1 MSLSGYVLDVIVFVA
16 QHRGSFSMGPLSM
29 QTRRPLLLCARPFLL
44 GDALNISFAKSA
56 RLTVRATALTAML
69 VASGASWAIGLGTLT
84 VQSALGEAL
93 KAEIDVTS
101 LSAEEAANLRV
112 RIASPEAYRT
122 AGIDYNLVLP
132 TTKASLERRP
142 DGTQYLSI
150 SSERSVQEPF
160 IDVILEISWLTG
172 KLVRE
177 YTVLLDPPVTAPK
190 PQVAGNIAAGGANNS
205 STTTTPVIGAAPTTS
220 TVPVAPESAATSGTA
235 TGKPTS
241 APARTA
247 TPEQYVVQPGD
258 TLAGIAGRTQA
269 PGISLDQMLVT
280 LYRSNPQAFVG
291 NNMNRLRSGA
301 VLSIPS
307 PEAAKAVSNPQA
319 RELIQAQSADFG
331 AYRERLADAAPT
343 ASVEQSSRKAAG
355 KVQATVKDQG
365 APSTS
370 PPDVLTLSKRPGDK
384 TARADELTASLSKQ
398 SEARANA
405 ARQQELA
412 RNLEELKQVANAAKL
427 PSVPSAPTTVSSG
440 KAPAMTA
447 PAVLPLPAVASAP
460 PTAPGPSPVQPTA
473 PVVASA
479 PMTVPSAAQT
489 VSAAASVAPV
499 VASAAATVAASA
511 PKVAASAKA
520 AVKPAPVPPPTAE
533 SGFFASLLEDNL
545 LAIGGGVIVL
555 LGLAGYAWFKFSRR
569 GKSDGGETS
578 FLESRL
584 QPDSFFGAS
593 GGQRID
599 TRDAATS
606 QSSASY
612 SLSQLDAIGDV
623 DPVAEADVYLA
634 YGRDLQAEEI
644 LKEALRS
651 TPDRLA
657 IRTKLLEVYAKRRDV
672 KGFELLATQL
682 FTLTRGTGE
691 DWAKAQELGRQIDP
705 ENPQYRPGGAP
716 VLAQSPAGKAVELL
730 GASTMP
736 QSVLPA
742 ASAFGDSAMST
753 IQADRNSL
761 DLDLD
766 LGSAVSA
773 PLTPPPPP
781 PPAPAAAKKPARAP
795 GESTQ
800 PIARNTFIENTI
812 RVAPP
817 AGSSNFVAPAPSGF
831 NLSEISL
838 ELGATTQALSG
849 SPTAKS
855 SGFGDLNMDDLDA
868 AASGD
873 PYLRK
878 LELAE
883 EFRQIGDFEGARDLL
898 KEVAAKA
905 TGAAQTKARSMLAS
919 LG

>member
-1 MSLSGYVLDVIVFVA
+1 
-16 QHRGSFSMGPLSM
+16 
-29 QTRRPLLLCARPFLL
+29 
-44 GDALNISFAKSA
+44 
-56 RLTVRATALTAML
+56 ML
-69 VASGASWAIGLGTLT
+69 ASSGASWAIGLGTLT
-84 VQSALGEAL
+84 VQSSLGEVL

-101 LSAEEAANLRV
+101 LSSEEAANLRV

-122 AGIDYNLVLP
+122 AGIEYNLVLS
-132 TTKASLERRP
+132 TTKSALERRP

-150 SSERSVQEPF
+150 STERSVQEPF
-160 IDVILEISWLTG
+160 LDVILEISWLTG

-177 YTVLLDPPVTAPK
+177 YTVLLDPPGAAAKAVAPGVAASGASTADPPK
-190 PQVAGNIAAGGANNS
+190 TA
-205 STTTTPVIGAAPTTS
+205 PVIGSASTTS
-220 TVPVAPESAATSGTA
+220 TVPVAPESQTSTV
-235 TGKPTS
+235 TETPKSVPVPTR
-241 APARTA
+241 AVKA
-247 TPEQYVVQPGD
+247 EQYVVQPGD
-258 TLAGIAGRTQA
+258 TLARIAGRAQS
-269 PGISLDQMLVT
+269 PGISLDQMLVA

-307 PEAAKAVSNPQA
+307 AEAANLIPNPQA
-319 RELIQAQSADFG
+319 RETIQAQSADFG
-331 AYRERLADAAPT
+331 AYRERLADAAP
-343 ASVEQSSRKAAG
+343 AAPAEQSSRKAVG
-355 KVQATVKDQG
+355 KVQASVKDQQ
-365 APSTS
+365 STTS
-370 PPDVLTLSKRPGDK
+370 APPDVLTLSKRPGDK
-384 TARADELTASLSKQ
+384 SARADDVTASLSKQ

-405 ARQQELA
+405 ARQQELS
-412 RNLEELKQVANAAKL
+412 RNLEELKQVANSAK
-427 PSVPSAPTTVSSG
+427 
-440 KAPAMTA
+440 M
-447 PAVLPLPAVASAP
+447 
-460 PTAPGPSPVQPTA
+460 PTA
-473 PVVASA
+473 PVAPATVTVGKPAAISAPPIPALPTLASA
-479 PMTVPSAAQT
+479 PQPSLPNLQPSAPVAASASMVASQVAQAA
-489 VSAAASVAPV
+489 SAAASTTPSA
-499 VASAAATVAASA
+499 ASAAPPLAASA
-511 PKVAASAKA
+511 PKVGASAKPP
-520 AVKPAPVPPPTAE
+520 VKPSAAPPAVAE
-533 SGFFASLLEDNL
+533 TGFFAALLEDNL
-545 LAIGGGVIVL
+545 LAIGGGILVL
-555 LGLAGYAWFKFSRR
+555 LALGGYAWFKFSRR

-657 IRTKLLEVYAKRRDV
+657 IRTKLLEVYVKRRDV

-682 FTLTRGTGE
+682 FTLTRGMGE
-691 DWAKAQELGRQIDP
+691 DWAKAQELGRQLDP

-716 VLAQSPAGKAVELL
+716 VLAQSPAGQAVEPL

-736 QSVLPA
+736 QSVIPA
-742 ASAFGDSAMST
+742 ASAFGDSAMSA
-753 IQADRNSL
+753 IQGDRNLL

-773 PLTPPPPP
+773 PLNSPPQAS
-781 PPAPAAAKKPARAP
+781 PPAPAKTSARAR

-800 PIARNTFIENTI
+800 PIARNSFIENTI

-817 AGSSNFVAPAPSGF
+817 AGSSTFGAAVAPSAF
-831 NLSEISL
+831 NLSNISL

-849 SPTAKS
+849 KTAAKS
-855 SGFGDLNMDDLDA
+855 SDFGDLNIDDLDA

-873 PYLRK
+873 PFSRK

>member
-1 MSLSGYVLDVIVFVA
+1 MV
-16 QHRGSFSMGPLSM
+16 PLSM
-29 QTRRPLLLCARPFLL
+29 LTRRSLLLCARPFLL

-56 RLTVRATALTAML
+56 KFCFRATALAAML
-69 VASGASWAIGLGTLT
+69 VASGASWAIGLGTIT

-101 LSAEEAANLRV
+101 LSSEEAANLRV

-122 AGIDYNLVLP
+122 AGIEYSIVLS
-132 TTKASLERRP
+132 TTKASLERRA

-150 SSERSVQEPF
+150 SSDRSVQEPF

-177 YTVLLDPPVTAPK
+177 YTVLLDPPATTAKAPS
-190 PQVAGNIAAGGANNS
+190 PGTSTSAVA
-205 STTTTPVIGAAPTTS
+205 STTTTTTAPVIGAAPTTS
-220 TVPVAPESAATSGTA
+220 TVPVAPESSGSTTADTTKSTAGSARAAAG
-235 TGKPTS
+235 
-241 APARTA
+241 
-247 TPEQYVVQPGD
+247 EQYVVQPGD
-258 TLAGIAGRTQA
+258 TLARIAGRAQT
-269 PGISLDQMLVT
+269 PGISLDQIIVT

-307 PEAAKAVSNPQA
+307 PEASKAISTPQA
-319 RELIQAQSADFG
+319 REVIQAQSADFG
-331 AYRERLADAAPT
+331 AYREKLADAAPS
-343 ASVEQSSRKAAG
+343 AAVEQSSRKAAG
-355 KVQATVKDQG
+355 KVQANVKDQQ
-365 APSTS
+365 APVTT

-384 TARADELTASLSKQ
+384 SARADEATASLSKQ

-412 RNLEELKQVANAAKL
+412 RNLEELKQVANAAKAT
-427 PSVPSAPTTVSSG
+427 PTPAAPATASAGKAGVTTVPSIPPLQAVGSAP
-440 KAPAMTA
+440 P
-447 PAVLPLPAVASAP
+447 VASAP
-460 PTAPGPSPVQPTA
+460 APVQPPV

-479 PMTVPSAAQT
+479 PMMAPPVVQAA
-489 VSAAASVAPV
+489 SAAASTGLS
-499 VASAAATVAASA
+499 VASAVVNAAASA
-511 PKVAASAKA
+511 PKPAASAKP
-520 AVKPAPVPPPTAE
+520 AVKPVATPAPVAE
-533 SGFFASLLEDNL
+533 PSFFASLLEDNL
-545 LAIGGGVIVL
+545 LAIGGGVLVL
-555 LGLAGYAWFKFSRR
+555 LGLAGYAWFRFSRR

-705 ENPQYRPGGAP
+705 DNPQYRPGGAP
-716 VLAQSPAGKAVELL
+716 VLAQSPAGQALEPL

-736 QSVLPA
+736 QSLLPA

-753 IQADRNSL
+753 IQADRNLL

-773 PLTPPPPP
+773 PLSPPPP
-781 PPAPAAAKKPARAP
+781 PPAAPKSPARAP

-817 AGSSNFVAPAPSGF
+817 AGSNAFSAPAVPSSF
-831 NLSEISL
+831 NMSEISL
-838 ELGATTQALSG
+838 ELGATTQAMSG
-849 SPTAKS
+849 GVSNKA
-855 SGFGDLNMDDLDA
+855 SGFGDLNMNDLDA

-873 PYLRK
+873 PFLRK